1 MERRKF
7 LQTTMIGT
15 TATVVVPTIIPA
27 SVMGKNAPSNKINIG
42 QIGCGRIAR
51 DHDMPGTMQH
61 DVALSLIHI

>member
-15 TATVVVPTIIPA
+15 AATVVVPTIIPA

-42 QIGCGRIAR
+42 GVRSG
-51 DHDMPGTMQH
+51 
-61 DVALSLIHI
+61 